1 MGGAEQ
7 VVWQTINI
15 FRNCES
21 IFLIVNNE
29 IASYYNPLL
38 PEDRILNIGDIFLHS
53 KKKYRVIRFLLNNRI
68 YSLIPFIIRF
78 KSSKIADYLRRYS
91 IETVHTHLDYA
102 LYSSLHIKKIKRNIK
117 LYHTVHS
124 AFGLINDKLLKPF
137 LPISKFDFNNVDK
150 LIFVSKYNYNLYKS
164 KNITINSFKIIYN
177 GIDRVNNE
185 VFNRPLK
192 TNKFFEILYVGG
204 SKYVKGYDILIETI
218 DKLSKSN
225 FANNFHVVVL
235 GHISKNCE
243 LVTLIKQ
250 RGLERY
256 FNLIGFVNPPLHL
269 NYFESADILFMPSRS
284 EAFPIAIIEAISL
297 NLPVITHNV
306 GGIPE
311 IIADKMNGF
320 LGNNIFQEYCDFIIY
335 LIENYNSFLPKVKDY
350 NKKIK
355 RDFMAINM
363 CKSLLEIYN

>member
-1 MGGAEQ
+1 M
-7 VVWQTINI
+7 
-15 FRNCES
+15 
-21 IFLIVNNE
+21 
-29 IASYYNPLL
+29 
-38 PEDRILNIGDIFLHS
+38 
-53 KKKYRVIRFLLNNRI
+53 
-68 YSLIPFIIRF
+68 
-78 KSSKIADYLRRYS
+78 
-91 IETVHTHLDYA
+91 
-102 LYSSLHIKKIKRNIK
+102 
-117 LYHTVHS
+117 
-124 AFGLINDKLLKPF
+124 
-137 LPISKFDFNNVDK
+137 
-150 LIFVSKYNYNLYKS
+150 YKS